1 MMKGNKTFNWSDVGK
16 RAFED
21 IKDAIAK
28 APILVHPNY
37 TKEFIIYYYALEHT
51 MSSILMQ

>member
-1 MMKGNKTFNWSDVGK
+1 MKVNKTFKWSDVGK

-37 TKEFIIYYYALEHT
+37 TKEFIIYFYSLEYAMLV
-51 MSSILMQ
+51 ILM